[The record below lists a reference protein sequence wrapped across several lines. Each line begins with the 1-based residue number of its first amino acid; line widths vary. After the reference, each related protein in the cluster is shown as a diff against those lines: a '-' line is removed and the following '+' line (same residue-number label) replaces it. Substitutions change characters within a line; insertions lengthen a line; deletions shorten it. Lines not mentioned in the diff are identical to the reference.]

1 MNMVNYDREKADDVD
16 ENEDIPINLFMGEIA
31 EIYGLK

>member
-31 EIYGLK
+31 EICRLK